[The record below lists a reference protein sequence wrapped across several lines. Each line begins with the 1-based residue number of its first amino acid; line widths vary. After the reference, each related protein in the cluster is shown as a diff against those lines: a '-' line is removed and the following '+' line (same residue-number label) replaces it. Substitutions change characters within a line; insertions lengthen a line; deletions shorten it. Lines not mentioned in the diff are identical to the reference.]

1 MTFGFLG
8 LTFLPFFPQ
17 FFSKIDQTT
26 AKVCVP
32 ARFTREATCFKT
44 NIIITHHRMK
54 QQELCEKTTSESCPQ
69 RRTNLLDVVKST
81 RKDLEHL
88 REYGLKVEQNL
99 FLLNPYHNASQPWP
113 EDILRIRANI
123 YKQRHLHSKAI
134 AKQNNRRHRGKQQQP
149 QGEMTTTSSKS
160 TNTANTFS
168 CAQSEETF
176 SGSFGAAVKQQQQHH
191 HYHRHQQQGTKP
203 LTIDAETNTYLN
215 NSYAFNLAQL
225 ESCAMNVDKFFTE
238 DKHQCDEDQ
247 RHHHRHPPPPSSKNT
262 TTTNKKTKMMH
273 TMTSGVSCEHSSAS
287 GVDFFNIATPTF
299 NNNNKNKDGG
309 SLEGTKRKK
318 PTSSAHGTR
327 SKLSKRAAANNMKK
341 RKANKEA
348 SNTTSN
354 TTPANSA
361 IPTLPVQMLNMDAI
375 FGINGSVENDDD
387 DTALSPNS
395 LVCGC
400 AIASLSIK
408 RM

>member
-1 MTFGFLG
+1 
-8 LTFLPFFPQ
+8 
-17 FFSKIDQTT
+17 
-26 AKVCVP
+26 
-32 ARFTREATCFKT
+32 
-44 NIIITHHRMK
+44 MK

-88 REYGLKVEQNL
+88 REYGLKVVRFVTFRLPFFLVFLGIKINFSRSHTQIQEQNL

-134 AKQNNRRHRGKQQQP
+134 AKQNNRRHRGKQHQQP

-160 TNTANTFS
+160 TNTASTFS
-168 CAQSEETF
+168 CAQSTGTF

-318 PTSSAHGTR
+318 PISSAHGTR